1 MRPTKKVRKIG
12 FTTYGRRVDGQKTGP
27 VEAGQFPK
35 PLKKALS
42 ECLRRVTM
50 KIFLASSHESKE
62 EMHTIARSLEALG
75 HDPLPWDLPG
85 VFPPGRYTFDV
96 LIEVSRSVDAA
107 VFVFAEDDLGW
118 YRGNDNRQPRDN
130 VLIEYGLFAGTLGP
144 ERALICRHGQPKTA
158 SDLAGL
164 THIDISRGKNEAA
177 RAEITAWLAR
187 IADQRLAYA
196 HPSLER
202 QFVRIVT
209 DNRHNLDAEY
219 RERKYSARYIDIV
232 SLALSGALEELAS
245 DPDARFLKRIVSE
258 GAHARLM
265 FLTPTSSY
273 VRQRAM
279 EDGDTVA
286 GLTAK
291 LREAVEKVQRVY
303 ERLSTLYQQ
312 ERESGQVRLDRAGSL
327 EVKVLDFCPHFT
339 IYRTDETIL
348 WGIYTATTMGLY
360 SSVLHVKK
368 SHDELYQQLLQHF
381 NSLWKQPSMSRT
393 SEDSTL
399 LSFHCHAA
407 PLLNKHLV
415 SQLSHR
421 SREGGT

>member
-1 MRPTKKVRKIG
+1 MKV
-12 FTTYGRRVDGQKTGP
+12 
-27 VEAGQFPK
+27 
-35 PLKKALS
+35 
-42 ECLRRVTM
+42 
-50 KIFLASSHESKE
+50 FLASSQEAKSDMHE
-62 EMHTIARSLEALG
+62 IARSLEGLG
-75 HDPLPWDLPG
+75 HDPLTWDQPG
-85 VFPPGRYTFDV
+85 VFPPGRYPFDV
-96 LIEVSRSVDAA
+96 LIEISRSVDAA
-107 VFVFAEDDLGW
+107 VFVFSEDDQLW

-130 VLIEYGLFAGTLGP
+130 VLVEYGMFAGTLGP
-144 ERALICRHGQPKTA
+144 ERALICRSGHPKTA

-164 THIDISRGKNEAA
+164 THIDISRGKYEAA
-177 RAEITAWLAR
+177 RAELVSWLER
-187 IADQRLAYA
+187 ISNQRLAYA

-209 DNRHNLDAEY
+209 DNRHNLDNEY
-219 RERKYSARYIDIV
+219 RERKYSARYVDIV

-245 DPDARFLKRIVSE
+245 DVEARFLKRIVRE

-279 EDGDTVA
+279 EDGDTVI

-291 LREAVEKVQRVY
+291 LKQAVAKVRRVY
-303 ERLSTLYQQ
+303 ERLSSLYEEEQ
-312 ERESGQVRLDRAGSL
+312 RNGQIRLDRSGSL
-327 EVKVLDFCPHFT
+327 EIKVLDLCPHFT
-339 IYRTDETIL
+339 IYRTDESIL

-381 NSLWKQPSMSRT
+381 NSLWKQPSITRKT
-393 SEDSTL
+393 EDSTL

-407 PLLNKHLV
+407 PTLNE
-415 SQLSHR
+415 QLINMLSCTDDSIQD
-421 SREGGT
+421 SRPIGDA